1 MDKLIIQHDDQLNLQ
16 GSWTLAH
23 VKNLEKEISK
33 LNVKS
38 AQMITLNGQA
48 ITALD
53 SAGAWLITN
62 WIKKL
67 QTKITHIQLNH
78 FSEQHKQLLLLIE
91 KNIKD
96 TNALPQPQFL
106 NAIGKIGKNFIEM
119 LLELRNYFNFVGE
132 LTFDSIRV
140 LMSTKHL
147 RWKSFFSIIERAGFQ
162 ALLIIAVMSLM
173 IGMVIAY
180 QSGLQLKKYGAN
192 VYIVDLLGYAILREF
207 GPLITAI
214 MVAGRTGSAFTA
226 QLGLMK
232 VNQEIDALN
241 TMGVTPAELLILPR
255 IAGLVVT
262 LPLLVIW
269 ADIFGVLGGML
280 VASHILQISWV
291 EFLLRFQREVP
302 LKELF
307 IGLGKAPVFAFII
320 ASISCL
326 QGVSVQRNAE
336 SVGLLTTRSVVLSI
350 FFIIVA
356 DSLFAV
362 VLNVFKL

>member
-1 MDKLIIQHDDQLNLQ
+1 MANLITQHDDQLDLQ
-16 GSWTLAH
+16 GAWTLGH
-23 VKNLEKEISK
+23 IKKLEKQISM
-33 LNVKS
+33 LNIKS
-38 AQMITLNGQA
+38 AQAIIIDGQA
-48 ITALD
+48 ITSLD
-53 SAGAWLITN
+53 SAGAWLITK

-67 QTKITHIQLNH
+67 QTKISDIQLKH
-78 FSEQHKQLLLLIE
+78 FSEQHKKLLLLIE
-91 KNIKD
+91 KNTKAKD
-96 TNALPQPQFL
+96 ALPQPLFL
-106 NAIGKIGKNFIEM
+106 NAVAKVGKNFIEM
-119 LLELRNYFNFVGE
+119 LVELRNYFNFVGE
-132 LTFDSIRV
+132 VTFDSLRV
-140 LMSTKHL
+140 LMSPKHL
-147 RWKSFFSIIERAGFQ
+147 RWRSFFSIIERAGFQ

-280 VASHILQISWV
+280 VASHILQMSWV

-302 LKELF
+302 VKELF

-320 ASISCL
+320 ATISCL
-326 QGVSVQRNAE
+326 QGVSVKRNAE

-350 FFIIVA
+350 FFIIMA